1 MMKINAKEKK
11 VKKSESRSYT
21 AKNLALQIVDNEVET
36 LSTKDASLD
45 VMKKESKKTLK
56 STFQF

>member
-11 VKKSESRSYT
+11 VKKSESGSYT